1 MKRTY
6 IFFMTLLQHL
16 FIHAQLTYGNGNE
29 VVTLTPDSTQQ
40 CFVLVNDER
49 KLMQTNVSA
58 TNGKDFIF
66 MRKKK
71 HTKEFGR
78 YRNIYY
84 FCNRIILGITK
95 YSLKLTT
102 K

>member
-1 MKRTY
+1 
-6 IFFMTLLQHL
+6 MTLLQHL

-58 TNGKDFIF
+58 TNGKDLRQFGI
-66 MRKKK
+66 RKFSKK
-71 HTKEFGR
+71 LV
-78 YRNIYY
+78 I
-84 FCNRIILGITK
+84 
-95 YSLKLTT
+95 
-102 K
+102 